1 MEYGFITFKQSSKKE
16 WNMILKK
23 KMVTTKK
30 KSSENEA
37 RENRKNED
45 KTLSELK
52 LE

>member
-23 KMVTTKK
+23 KWLQLK

-37 RENRKNED
+37 REKQKKNED
-45 KTLSELK
+45 KTFPELK